1 LSARYVI
8 IRRSKGNPWRILRN
22 PKIDENKKIPYKRED
37 AGYLSIPGYYYEK
50 VISKA
55 NREKL
60 FTGVRLPLA
69 INL

>member
-1 LSARYVI
+1 M
-8 IRRSKGNPWRILRN
+8 
-22 PKIDENKKIPYKRED
+22 KIKNPYKRED

>member
-1 LSARYVI
+1 MNDKSESLRFFFVSAVCYYQ
-8 IRRSKGNPWRILRN
+8 KN
-22 PKIDENKKIPYKRED
+22 PYKRED